1 MSLVQWDRSTPDDQ
15 EMVVH
20 LHQPACYI
28 LYGTVLFDLSY
39 SSWANFS
46 PLCSF
51 SPSLLMGQWYFNMV
65 MLACHQVYKV
75 LQSAGCSSRNLFCS
89 PPSSTAPKLDPA
101 AEHRDM
107 RILKLDASPSSLN
120 NSPAWAQMSCQAGSY
135 CFKFTIIYFSNLIS
149 KMEVH
154 ISAHDFQLI
163 FYFLSAFQCF
173 WNALC
178 YRQNTLIMMGL
189 FF

>member
-1 MSLVQWDRSTPDDQ
+1 
-15 EMVVH
+15 MVAH
-20 LHQPACYI
+20 LHQPTCYI
-28 LYGTVLFDLSY
+28 LCGAVLFALSY

-51 SPSLLMGQWYFNMV
+51 SSSLLMGRWHFNMV
-65 MLACHQVYKV
+65 TLACHQVSEV

-89 PPSSTAPKLDPA
+89 PPSSTTPKPGPA
-101 AEHRDM
+101 AEYRDM
-107 RILKLDASPSSLN
+107 RILNLDTGPNSLN
-120 NSPAWAQMSCQAGSY
+120 NSPAWAQMSCQAGSWC
-135 CFKFTIIYFSNLIS
+135 CFKFAIIYFSNLIS